1 VSGRER
7 DVVQAGLGDIRGLGL
22 AAEHGLYFRWPK
34 VIISQHTHVCVHVE
48 VYKIS

>member
-34 VIISQHTHVCVHVE
+34 V
-48 VYKIS
+48 